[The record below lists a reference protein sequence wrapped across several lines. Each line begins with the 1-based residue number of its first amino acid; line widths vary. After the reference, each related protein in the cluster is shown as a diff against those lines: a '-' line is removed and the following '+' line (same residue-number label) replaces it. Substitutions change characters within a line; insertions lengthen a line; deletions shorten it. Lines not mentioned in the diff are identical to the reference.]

1 MVTALGV
8 EPDAQGVGLDP
19 VTHRGII
26 GARWSSPGII
36 TGLSVHGLADKPGR
50 YAVWTGAGVCPSV
63 DGMTEV
69 FLPWTMQTENAGTLG
84 DGAYDRI
91 DRVYLRVGTSRDDN
105 TVHAMV
111 AVGTPSADPKAPAL
125 PAGCLRLAD
134 MRLPAGA
141 TSMASAYQVGDVDYA
156 IPYGASLGLLGE
168 YVDTR
173 AQVWGD
179 DRVRWW
185 SVEYPVRFYVP
196 TDRMV
201 ELSYDADV
209 AYVVRGDQGQ
219 VLPVGDDDWASWA
232 VTFTQDGDK
241 NIPNTTCE
249 TLLKHGVWTHTR
261 NSKIL
266 TVKRGSHQ
274 VAVRQGLA
282 NKKGDGRPFMVYG
295 DYDGLTYP
303 GRTFR
308 VWDRGPV
315 R

>member
-26 GARWSSPGII
+26 GAHWSSPGII
-36 TGLSVHGLADKPGR
+36 TGLSVHGIATLPGR
-50 YAVWTGAGVCPSV
+50 YAVWKGSAVCPSV

-69 FLPWTMQTENAGTLG
+69 YLPWSANTENAGTLG
-84 DGAYDRI
+84 DSAYDRI

-105 TVHAMV
+105 TVHVMV
-111 AVGTPSADPKAPAL
+111 AVGRPAADPKAPSL

-168 YVDTR
+168 YVDRTKDVHGYGTPR
-173 AQVWGD
+173 K
-179 DRVRWW
+179 W
-185 SVEYPVRFYVP
+185 SVEYPLSFYLP
-196 TDRMV
+196 TDRQV
-201 ELSYDADV
+201 ELTYDADV
-209 AYVVRGDQGQ
+209 AYGG
-219 VLPVGDDDWASWA
+219 PASNDWGSWA
-232 VTFTQDGDK
+232 VTFRLDK
-241 NIPNTTCE
+241 DDIPCSTRE
-249 TLLKHGVWTHTR
+249 THLMHGVWVHARNDLIVTIPRGEHTV
-261 NSKIL
+261 SIK
-266 TVKRGSHQ
+266 
-274 VAVRQGLA
+274 QGLA
-282 NKKGDGRPFMVYG
+282 SKTGSGDVYMHYG

-303 GRTFR
+303 GRTVQ
-308 VWDRGPV
+308 VWDRGPA